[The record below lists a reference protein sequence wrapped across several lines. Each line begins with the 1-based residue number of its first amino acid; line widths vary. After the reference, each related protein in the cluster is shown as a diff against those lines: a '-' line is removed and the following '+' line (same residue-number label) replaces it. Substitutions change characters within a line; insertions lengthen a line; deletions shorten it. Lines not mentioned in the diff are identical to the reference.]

1 MIITKMALPRRTFL
15 RGVGATLALPMLDAM
30 VPALPGLSALS
41 ATPRAAGTGV
51 TRLGFVYCPNGT
63 YLPNFH
69 PKTVGTGFEMTPVLQ
84 PLEPCRDEIVVLS
97 GLSNKGA
104 ETQSEGGGVHTR
116 VHTAWLSGVRPK
128 KTEGADIEAGTSIDQ
143 MAAAEIG
150 KDTPL
155 MSLQLSLD
163 HENIVG
169 SCENGYSCVYQHT
182 YSWKTPTTPM
192 PMESNPRAVFERLFG
207 EGGTPEERA
216 ARLEKDRSVLD
227 LAMEDMARL
236 QRRLGVGDQVT
247 VDEYL
252 GAVRDVE
259 QRIQRAE
266 RQSRES
272 PMPVAEPPVGVPDSF
287 DDHAKLMFDLEL
299 LAFQADVTRVVAF
312 QMSRELNGRPYPWI
326 GVPEGHHAVS
336 HHQMDPVKIAQGAKI
351 NTYHMSLFAQFVE
364 KMRNTPDGDGSLL
377 DHTLLLYGTGMGD
390 SDHHTPVDLP
400 AVLVGGGGA
409 IKRGR
414 HIKYPLHTPF
424 TNLGLTM
431 LHKVGV
437 ERERV
442 TDSTGLLTDL

>member
-1 MIITKMALPRRTFL
+1 MIITKMALPRRSFL
-15 RGVGATLALPMLDAM
+15 RGMGATLALPFLDAM
-30 VPALPGLSALS
+30 VPALSAAAPGQG
-41 ATPRAAGTGV
+41 RV
-51 TRLGFVYCPNGT
+51 TRLGFVYAPNGT

-69 PKTVGTGFEMTPVLQ
+69 PATTGKGYEMTPVLQ
-84 PLEPCRDEIVVLS
+84 ALEPFRNDMVVLS

-116 VHTAWLSGVRPK
+116 VHTAWLSGTRPK

-143 MAAAEIG
+143 MAAAKIG
-150 KDTPL
+150 ADTPL
-155 MSLQLSLD
+155 RSLQLSLD

-182 YSWKTPTTPM
+182 YSWSDPTTPM

-207 EGGTPEERA
+207 EGGSPKEQA
-216 ARLEKDRSVLD
+216 ARLERDRSVLD
-227 LAMEDMARL
+227 LAMADMARL
-236 QRRLGVGDQVT
+236 QKRLGVRDRVM

-252 GAVRDVE
+252 DSVRDVE

-266 RQSRES
+266 RQSKVS
-272 PMPVAEPPVGVPDSF
+272 PMPIADPPVGVPDSF

-299 LAFQADVTRVVAF
+299 LAFQSDVTRVVAF
-312 QMSRELNGRPYPWI
+312 QISRELNGRPYPWI

-351 NTYHMSLFAQFVE
+351 NAYHVSLFARFLDRM
-364 KMRNTPDGDGSLL
+364 KNTPDGDGSLL

-390 SDHHTPVDLP
+390 SDHHTPVNLP
-400 AVLVGGGGA
+400 AVVVGGGGA
-409 IKRGR
+409 IAGGR
-414 HIKYPLHTPF
+414 HIQYPMHTPF
-424 TNLGLTM
+424 TNLGLTL

-442 TDSTGLLTDL
+442 ADSTGLLADL

>member
-1 MIITKMALPRRTFL
+1 MIITKMALPRRSFL
-15 RGVGATLALPMLDAM
+15 RGMGATLALPFLDAM
-30 VPALPGLSALS
+30 VPALSAVAPGRS
-41 ATPRAAGTGV
+41 RV
-51 TRLGFVYCPNGT
+51 TRLGFVYAPNGT

-69 PKTVGTGFEMTPVLQ
+69 PATTGKGYEMTPVLQ
-84 PLEPCRDEIVVLS
+84 ALEPFRNDMVVLS

-116 VHTAWLSGVRPK
+116 VHTAWLSGMRPK

-143 MAAAEIG
+143 MAATAIG
-150 KDTPL
+150 ADTPL
-155 MSLQLSLD
+155 SSLQLSLD

-182 YSWKTPTTPM
+182 YSWRDPTTPM

-207 EGGTPEERA
+207 EGGSPKEQA
-216 ARLEKDRSVLD
+216 ARLKRDRSVLD
-227 LAMEDMARL
+227 LAMADMARL
-236 QRRLGVGDQVT
+236 QRRLGVRDRVM

-252 GAVRDVE
+252 DSVRDVE

-266 RQSRES
+266 RQSKVS
-272 PMPVAEPPVGVPDSF
+272 PMPIADPPVGVPDSF

-299 LAFQADVTRVVAF
+299 LAFQSDVTRVVAF
-312 QMSRELNGRPYPWI
+312 QVSRELNGRPYPWI

-351 NTYHMSLFAQFVE
+351 NAYHVSLFARFLE
-364 KMRNTPDGDGSLL
+364 RMKNTPDGDGSLL

-390 SDHHTPVDLP
+390 SDHHTPVNLP
-400 AVLVGGGGA
+400 AVVVGGGGTIA
-409 IKRGR
+409 GGR
-414 HIKYPLHTPF
+414 HIQYPMHTPF
-424 TNLGLTM
+424 TNLGLT
-431 LHKVGV
+431 LLQKVGV

-442 TDSTGLLTDL
+442 ADSTGPLADL

>member
-1 MIITKMALPRRTFL
+1 MIITKMALPRRSFL
-15 RGVGATLALPMLDAM
+15 RGMGATLALPFLDAM
-30 VPALPGLSALS
+30 VPALSAAAPGGN
-41 ATPRAAGTGV
+41 RV
-51 TRLGFVYCPNGT
+51 TRLGFVYAPNGT

-69 PKTVGTGFEMTPVLQ
+69 PATTGKGYEMTPVLQ
-84 PLEPCRDEIVVLS
+84 ALEPFRNDMVVLS

-116 VHTAWLSGVRPK
+116 VHTAWLSGTRPK

-143 MAAAEIG
+143 MAATKIG
-150 KDTPL
+150 ADTPL
-155 MSLQLSLD
+155 RSLQLSLD

-182 YSWKTPTTPM
+182 YSWSDPTTPM

-207 EGGTPEERA
+207 EGGSPKEQA
-216 ARLEKDRSVLD
+216 ARLERDRSVLD
-227 LAMEDMARL
+227 LAMADMARL
-236 QRRLGVGDQVT
+236 QKRLGVRDRVM

-252 GAVRDVE
+252 DSVRDVE

-266 RQSRES
+266 RQSKVS
-272 PMPVAEPPVGVPDSF
+272 PMPIAEPPVGVPDSF

-299 LAFQADVTRVVAF
+299 LAFQSDVTRVVAF
-312 QMSRELNGRPYPWI
+312 QISRELNGRPYPWI

-351 NTYHMSLFAQFVE
+351 NAYHVSLFARFLDRM
-364 KMRNTPDGDGSLL
+364 KNTPDGDGSLL

-390 SDHHTPVDLP
+390 SDHHTPVNLP
-400 AVLVGGGGA
+400 AVVVGGGGA
-409 IKRGR
+409 IAGGR
-414 HIKYPLHTPF
+414 HVRYPMHTPF
-424 TNLGLTM
+424 TNLGLTL

-442 TDSTGLLTDL
+442 ADSTGLLTDL

>member
-1 MIITKMALPRRTFL
+1 MIITKMALPRRSFL
-15 RGVGATLALPMLDAM
+15 RGMGATLALPFLDAM
-30 VPALPGLSALS
+30 VPALSAVAPGRS
-41 ATPRAAGTGV
+41 RV
-51 TRLGFVYCPNGT
+51 TRLGFVYAPNGT

-69 PKTVGTGFEMTPVLQ
+69 PATTGKGYEMTPVLQ
-84 PLEPCRDEIVVLS
+84 ALEPFRNDMVVLS

-116 VHTAWLSGVRPK
+116 VHTAWLSGTRPK

-143 MAAAEIG
+143 MAAAAIG
-150 KDTPL
+150 ADTPL
-155 MSLQLSLD
+155 SSLQLSLD

-182 YSWKTPTTPM
+182 YSWRDPTTPM

-207 EGGTPEERA
+207 EGGSPKEQA
-216 ARLEKDRSVLD
+216 ARLKRDRSVLD
-227 LAMEDMARL
+227 LAMADMARL
-236 QRRLGVGDQVT
+236 QRRLGVRDRVM

-252 GAVRDVE
+252 DSVRDVE

-266 RQSRES
+266 RQSKVS
-272 PMPVAEPPVGVPDSF
+272 PMPIADPPVGVPDSF

-299 LAFQADVTRVVAF
+299 LAFQSDVTRVVAF
-312 QMSRELNGRPYPWI
+312 QVSRELNGRPYPWI

-351 NTYHMSLFAQFVE
+351 NAYHVSLFARFLE
-364 KMRNTPDGDGSLL
+364 RMKNTPDGDGSLL

-390 SDHHTPVDLP
+390 SDHHTPVNLP
-400 AVLVGGGGA
+400 AVVVGGGGA
-409 IKRGR
+409 IAGGR
-414 HIKYPLHTPF
+414 HMQYPMHTPF
-424 TNLGLTM
+424 TNLGLT
-431 LHKVGV
+431 LLQKVGV

-442 TDSTGLLTDL
+442 ADSTGPLADL

>member
-1 MIITKMALPRRTFL
+1 MIITKMALPRRSFL
-15 RGVGATLALPMLDAM
+15 RGMGATLALPFLDAM
-30 VPALPGLSALS
+30 VPALSAAPGQG
-41 ATPRAAGTGV
+41 RV
-51 TRLGFVYCPNGT
+51 TRLGFVYAPNGT

-69 PKTVGTGFEMTPVLQ
+69 PATTGKGYEMTPVLQ
-84 PLEPCRDEIVVLS
+84 ALEPFRNDMVVLS

-116 VHTAWLSGVRPK
+116 VHTAWLSGTRPK

-143 MAAAEIG
+143 MAAAKIG
-150 KDTPL
+150 TDTPL
-155 MSLQLSLD
+155 RSLQLSLD

-182 YSWKTPTTPM
+182 YSWSDPTTPM

-207 EGGTPEERA
+207 EGGSPKEQA
-216 ARLEKDRSVLD
+216 ARLERDRSVLD
-227 LAMEDMARL
+227 LAMADMARL
-236 QRRLGVGDQVT
+236 QKRLGVRDRVM

-252 GAVRDVE
+252 DSVRDVE
-259 QRIQRAE
+259 QHIQRAE
-266 RQSRES
+266 RQSKVS
-272 PMPVAEPPVGVPDSF
+272 PMPIADPPVGVPDSF

-299 LAFQADVTRVVAF
+299 LAFQSDVTRVVAF
-312 QMSRELNGRPYPWI
+312 QISRELNGRPYPWI

-351 NTYHMSLFAQFVE
+351 NAYHVSLFARFLDRM
-364 KMRNTPDGDGSLL
+364 KNTPDGDGSLL

-390 SDHHTPVDLP
+390 SDHHTPVNLP
-400 AVLVGGGGA
+400 AVVVGGGGA
-409 IKRGR
+409 IAGGR
-414 HIKYPLHTPF
+414 HIQYPMHTPF
-424 TNLGLTM
+424 TNLGLTL

-442 TDSTGLLTDL
+442 ADSTGLLTDL

>member
-1 MIITKMALPRRTFL
+1 MIITKMALPRRSFL
-15 RGVGATLALPMLDAM
+15 RGMGATLALPFLDAM
-30 VPALPGLSALS
+30 VPALSAAPGQG
-41 ATPRAAGTGV
+41 RV
-51 TRLGFVYCPNGT
+51 TRLGFVYAPNGT

-69 PKTVGTGFEMTPVLQ
+69 PATTGKGYEMTPVLQ
-84 PLEPCRDEIVVLS
+84 ALEPFRNDMVVLS

-116 VHTAWLSGVRPK
+116 VHTAWLSGTRPK

-143 MAAAEIG
+143 MAAAKIG
-150 KDTPL
+150 TDTPL
-155 MSLQLSLD
+155 RSLQLSLD

-182 YSWKTPTTPM
+182 YSWSDPTTPM

-207 EGGTPEERA
+207 EGGSPKEQA
-216 ARLEKDRSVLD
+216 ARLERDRSVLD
-227 LAMEDMARL
+227 LAMADMARL
-236 QRRLGVGDQVT
+236 QKRLGVRDRVM

-252 GAVRDVE
+252 DSVRDVE

-266 RQSRES
+266 RQSKVS
-272 PMPVAEPPVGVPDSF
+272 PMPIADPPVGVPDSF

-299 LAFQADVTRVVAF
+299 LAFQSDVTRVVAF
-312 QMSRELNGRPYPWI
+312 QISRELNGRPYPWI

-351 NTYHMSLFAQFVE
+351 NAYHVSLFARFLDRM
-364 KMRNTPDGDGSLL
+364 KNTPDGDGSLL

-390 SDHHTPVDLP
+390 SDHHTPVNLP
-400 AVLVGGGGA
+400 AVVVGGGGA
-409 IKRGR
+409 IAGGR
-414 HIKYPLHTPF
+414 HVQYPMHTPF
-424 TNLGLTM
+424 TNLGLTL

-442 TDSTGLLTDL
+442 ADSTGLLTDL

>member
-1 MIITKMALPRRTFL
+1 MIITKMALPRRSFL
-15 RGVGATLALPMLDAM
+15 RGMGATLALPFLDAM
-30 VPALPGLSALS
+30 VPALSAAAPG
-41 ATPRAAGTGV
+41 PGRV
-51 TRLGFVYCPNGT
+51 TRLGFVYAPNGT

-69 PKTVGTGFEMTPVLQ
+69 PATTGKGYEMTPVLQ
-84 PLEPCRDEIVVLS
+84 ALEPFRNDMVVLS

-143 MAAAEIG
+143 MAAAKIG
-150 KDTPL
+150 ADTPL
-155 MSLQLSLD
+155 RSLQLSLD

-182 YSWKTPTTPM
+182 YSWSAPTTPM

-207 EGGTPEERA
+207 EGGSPKEQA
-216 ARLEKDRSVLD
+216 ARLKRDRSVLD
-227 LAMEDMARL
+227 LAMADMARL
-236 QRRLGVGDQVT
+236 QKRLGVRDRVM

-252 GAVRDVE
+252 DSVRDVE

-266 RQSRES
+266 RQSKVS
-272 PMPVAEPPVGVPDSF
+272 PMPIADPPVGVPDSF
-287 DDHAKLMFDLEL
+287 DDHARLMFDLEL
-299 LAFQADVTRVVAF
+299 LAFQSDVTRVVAF
-312 QMSRELNGRPYPWI
+312 QISRELNGRPYPWI

-351 NTYHMSLFAQFVE
+351 NAYHVSLFARFLDRM
-364 KMRNTPDGDGSLL
+364 KNTPDGDGSLL

-390 SDHHTPVDLP
+390 SDHHTPVNLP
-400 AVLVGGGGA
+400 AVVVGGGGA
-409 IKRGR
+409 IAGGR
-414 HIKYPLHTPF
+414 HIQYPMHTPF
-424 TNLGLTM
+424 TNLGLTL

-442 TDSTGLLTDL
+442 ADSTGRLTDL

>member
-1 MIITKMALPRRTFL
+1 MIITKMALPRRSFL
-15 RGVGATLALPMLDAM
+15 RGMGATLALPFLDAM
-30 VPALPGLSALS
+30 VPALSAAPGQG
-41 ATPRAAGTGV
+41 RV
-51 TRLGFVYCPNGT
+51 TRLGFVYAPNGT

-69 PKTVGTGFEMTPVLQ
+69 PATTGKGYEMTPVLQ
-84 PLEPCRDEIVVLS
+84 ALEPFRNDMVVLS

-116 VHTAWLSGVRPK
+116 VHTAWLSGTRPK

-143 MAAAEIG
+143 MAAAKIG
-150 KDTPL
+150 TDTPL
-155 MSLQLSLD
+155 RSLQLSLD

-182 YSWKTPTTPM
+182 YSWSDPTTPM

-207 EGGTPEERA
+207 EGGSPKEQA
-216 ARLEKDRSVLD
+216 ARLERDRSVLD
-227 LAMEDMARL
+227 LAMADMARL
-236 QRRLGVGDQVT
+236 QKRLGVRDRVM

-252 GAVRDVE
+252 DSVRDVE

-266 RQSRES
+266 RQSKVS
-272 PMPVAEPPVGVPDSF
+272 PMPIADPPVGVPDSF

-299 LAFQADVTRVVAF
+299 LAFRSDVTRVVAF
-312 QMSRELNGRPYPWI
+312 QISRELNGRPYPWI

-351 NTYHMSLFAQFVE
+351 NAYHVSLFARFLDRM
-364 KMRNTPDGDGSLL
+364 KNTPDGDGSLL

-400 AVLVGGGGA
+400 AVVVGGGGA
-409 IKRGR
+409 IAGGR
-414 HIKYPLHTPF
+414 HIQYPMHTPF
-424 TNLGLTM
+424 TNLGLTL

-442 TDSTGLLTDL
+442 ADSTGLLTDL

>member
-15 RGVGATLALPMLDAM
+15 RGAGATLALPLLDAM
-30 VPALPGLSALS
+30 VPALSLGSTA
-41 ATPRAAGTGV
+41 RAAGAAV
-51 TRLGFVYCPNGT
+51 KRLGFVYAPNGT

-84 PLEPCRDEIVVLS
+84 SLEPFRDEMVVVS

-116 VHTAWLSGVRPK
+116 VHTAWLSGTRPK
-128 KTEGADIEAGTSIDQ
+128 KTEGADIEAGISIDQ
-143 MAAAEIG
+143 IAASEIG
-150 KDTPL
+150 QDTPL
-155 MSLQLSLD
+155 NSLQLSLD

-192 PMESNPRAVFERLFG
+192 PMESNPRAVFERMFG
-207 EGGTPEERA
+207 EGGTADERA
-216 ARLEKDRSVLD
+216 ARLDADRSVLD

-236 QRRLGVGDQVT
+236 QRRLGVRDRVM

-266 RQSRES
+266 QQSRTS
-272 PMPVAEPPVGVPDSF
+272 PMPIADPPVGVPDSF
-287 DDHAKLMFDLEL
+287 DDHAKLMFDLKL

-312 QMSRELNGRPYPWI
+312 QMSRELNGRSYPWI

-336 HHQMDPVKIAQGAKI
+336 HHQMDPEKIAQGAKI
-351 NTYHMSLFAQFVE
+351 NAYHMSLFAGFVQ
-364 KMRNTPDGDGSLL
+364 KMRDTPDGDGSLL

-414 HIKYPLHTPF
+414 HIRYPLHTPF
-424 TNLGLTM
+424 TNLGLTL

-437 ERERV
+437 EREQV
-442 TDSTGLLTDL
+442 ADSTGLLTDL